1 MKLSERF
8 ETLGRTRTPDLWP
21 VIERRETRPVS
32 EPPHR
37 HRILAAT
44 VALAVAAA
52 GMGLLMYAFGRDE
65 QPRPAASVQ
74 NGKIAFLKAVQSDD
88 YINGEQTDIY
98 VMNPDGSG
106 VAPLIQDPTYD
117 TNPAWSPDG
126 TRIVFSRGGLLIANA
141 DGTSVKTI
149 LEDGTGATDP
159 SWSPAGTRIVFESGL
174 GEESTGR
181 GDRDLFV
188 INADGSGLT
197 RLTADP
203 AREGFPAWSPDGTK
217 IAFVRY
223 LAPSDPEIF
232 LMNADGTGV
241 AQLTMD
247 GGTGLRPAWSPDG
260 TQLAFERDGDIN
272 VVGADGSGLRNLTN
286 DPASDGDPAWSPDG
300 TKISFASDRDG
311 DWDIYV
317 ANVDGSG
324 LTRLTHTSK
333 AEGDPAWQSIPATA
347 VRPTP
352 SETPAPSLSPTVVAT
367 KTVGED
373 VRSVTY
379 GSGSVWVAV
388 SNNDGSFGGSILR
401 IDPETGETVA
411 TITVE
416 SVPTWELGGGAM
428 AVGDGSLWVTGG
440 IEAPGGPD
448 SPGGGSDATLIRI
461 DPITNEVVD
470 TIILG
475 GSVGADVAVDGSGVW
490 VLLFGDERVDHRMEV
505 VRIDPSTREVVA
517 RIPLEARWAHTLVA
531 IDGRILVNDGRHL
544 TSIDPWTNRITANET
559 IPLRYSAL
567 GPVVWEGQLWVA
579 LGDALRR
586 FDPHTARPT
595 GEAVDLDPAETAVC
609 CMFIASGDS
618 GIWFA
623 GYDGVTGQG
632 PPRLA
637 WFDPATGRIQAFMPL
652 DQDTPVA
659 MAVAPNSVWV
669 LGYDGHLTW
678 IELH

>member
-1 MKLSERF
+1 MKLADRF
-8 ETLGRTRTPDLWP
+8 EALGQTRSPDLWSD
-21 VIERRETRPVS
+21 IERREPRPVS
-32 EPPHR
+32 EPPHA
-37 HRILAAT
+37 HRILAVT
-44 VALAVAAA
+44 VALAAAAA
-52 GMGLLMYAFGRDE
+52 GMGLLVNAFRRDE

-141 DGTSVKTI
+141 DGTSVATI

-159 SWSPAGTRIVFESGL
+159 SWSPDGTRIVFESGL

-203 AREGFPAWSPDGTK
+203 TREGFPAWSPDGTK

-241 AQLTMD
+241 AQLTTD

-260 TQLAFERDGDIN
+260 TQLAFERDGDIIL
-272 VVGADGSGLRNLTN
+272 VGADGSGLRNLTN
-286 DPASDGDPAWSPDG
+286 DPAFDGEPAWSPDG
-300 TKISFASDRDG
+300 TKIAFASDRDG

-324 LTRLTHTSK
+324 LTRLTHTST
-333 AEGDPAWQSIPATA
+333 AEGDPAWQPIPAVA
-347 VRPTP
+347 VQPTP
-352 SETPAPSLSPTVVAT
+352 SETPAPSLSPTVVSI

-373 VRSVTY
+373 VRSVIFGA
-379 GSGSVWVAV
+379 GSIWVAV

-411 TITVE
+411 TIPVE
-416 SVPTWELGGGAM
+416 SVPTWEFGGGAM
-428 AVGDGSLWVTGG
+428 TVGNDSLWVTGG

-448 SPGGGSDATLIRI
+448 APGGGSDAVLIRI
-461 DPITNEVVD
+461 DLATNQVLD
-470 TIILG
+470 AINLG
-475 GSVGADVAVDGSGVW
+475 GAVGADVAVDGSGVW
-490 VLLFGDERVDHRMEV
+490 VLLFGDKRVDHRMEV
-505 VRIDPSTREVVA
+505 VRIDPATGETMA
-517 RIPLEARWAHTLVA
+517 RISLEARWAHTLLAV
-531 IDGRILVNDGRHL
+531 DGWIIVNDGGHL
-544 TSIDPWTNRITANET
+544 TSIDASTNGIAASEV
-559 IPLRYSAL
+559 IPLRYSAW
-567 GPVVWEGQLWVA
+567 GPVVWNGQLWLA
-579 LGDALRR
+579 LGDAFRP
-586 FDPHTARPT
+586 FDPQTAQPA
-595 GEAVDLDPAETAVC
+595 GEAVELDPAETAVC
-609 CMFIASGDS
+609 CMFVASGDS
-618 GIWFA
+618 GIWFG
-623 GYDGVTGQG
+623 GYEGVTGQG
-632 PPRLA
+632 PPRLTR
-637 WFDPATGRIQAFMPL
+637 FDPATGRIQGFMPL
-652 DQDTPVA
+652 DQDTPIA

-669 LGYDGHLTW
+669 LGYDGNLTW
-678 IELH
+678 IDLH